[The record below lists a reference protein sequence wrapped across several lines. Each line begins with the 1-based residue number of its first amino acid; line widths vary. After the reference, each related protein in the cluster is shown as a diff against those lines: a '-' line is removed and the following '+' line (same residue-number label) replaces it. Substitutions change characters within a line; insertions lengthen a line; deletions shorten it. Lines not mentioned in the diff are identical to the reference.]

1 MKECKTP
8 FCVWPKKESKSN
20 EYEWTSLN
28 GDFMKKVLKHLPDM
42 LEEDIYGQ
50 LVELWKVMCK
60 SKDRKML
67 KRLSKVE

>member
-1 MKECKTP
+1 
-8 FCVWPKKESKSN
+8 
-20 EYEWTSLN
+20 
-28 GDFMKKVLKHLPDM
+28 MKKVLKHLPDM